1 MKKFILALIVL
12 VALPAFAQRRA
23 NRAPKEITPEQKL
36 QAAQQLIGAYYVE
49 DVKSD
54 TIVDEAI
61 RAMITTLDPHSAYT
75 TPEET
80 KEFTEPLEGKFS
92 GIGVQFTMQEDTV
105 YVIQT
110 VPGGPSEKV
119 GILAGDRIIAAG
131 DTVIAGKKMKNTQI
145 MKYLRGPKGSVV
157 VLKVKRGPEIIDFSV
172 TRDDIPINS
181 VDETFMA
188 DPSTGYIRVTRF
200 AESTGQEV
208 RDAIARLRGQ
218 GMKNLIIDLSDNGGG
233 YLGSAFD
240 MAAEFLPV
248 GTPVVST
255 VGRAF
260 PERCRITT
268 VP

>member
-23 NRAPKEITPEQKL
+23 NRAPKENPPQQQL

-145 MKYLRGPKGSVV
+145 MKYLRGPKGSLVEP
-157 VLKVKRGPEIIDFSV
+157 R
-172 TRDDIPINS
+172 DIPGRS
-181 VDETFMA
+181 VDRIYPCHPICRKYRT
-188 DPSTGYIRVTRF
+188 
-200 AESTGQEV
+200 
-208 RDAIARLRGQ
+208 
-218 GMKNLIIDLSDNGGG
+218 
-233 YLGSAFD
+233 GSARRYRPT
-240 MAAEFLPV
+240 A
-248 GTPVVST
+248 
-255 VGRAF
+255 RAGNEK
-260 PERCRITT
+260 PYYR
-268 VP
+268 PQ